1 MEIPHTTMCETPL
14 RAGVEVFRLNLSV
27 THGMDKYIV
36 YKKALVWG
44 HKVYVNHP

>member
-1 MEIPHTTMCETPL
+1 MN
-14 RAGVEVFRLNLSV
+14 RGVEVFRLNLSV